1 MRSNRQN
8 SIDINIKK
16 SDYKNILTDKTANE
30 WLKIGSKIPNP
41 KPLFGSMWHQGEVG
55 ILFSNTGKGKSILA
69 VQLADAI
76 SKGTP
81 ILGENTDKYKV
92 LYFDFELST
101 KAFQKRYSKSNS
113 ELYTFSSDF
122 IRIEID
128 RSKNLESKSLSFE
141 QLIINS
147 ITIQALKNNTN
158 VLIIDNITYL
168 AASNEKSHEALE
180 LMKIILKLSREYG
193 ISILLIAH
201 TPKRD
206 IYSPIQL
213 EDLAGSKALS
223 NFVDICF
230 CIGESIKGDN
240 IRYIKQ
246 LKNRNYPIEYGQ
258 ENVINCEI
266 VKENSFLKFN
276 MIGFGT
282 EKEHLQAVKEDKRPY
297 EAFELKNS
305 GKTNVQIAKLMD
317 VNEKTIRRWLKK
329 LENGH

>member
-1 MRSNRQN
+1 MNSKNLESN
-8 SIDINIKK
+8 SIPKNKK
-16 SDYKNILTDKTANE
+16 RNILKDKTANE
-30 WLKIGSKIPNP
+30 WLEIGSKIPDP
-41 KPLFGSMWHQGEVG
+41 KPLFGNIWHEGEVG

-76 SKGTP
+76 SKGNP
-81 ILGENTDKYKV
+81 ILGENTNKYKV

-101 KAFQKRYSKSNS
+101 KAFQKRYSSSNTD
-113 ELYTFSSDF
+113 LYSFSDNF

-128 RSKNLESKSLSFE
+128 RDKNSEDNKVSFE
-141 QLIINS
+141 QLIIDS
-147 ITIQALKNNTN
+147 ITIQALKNKATA
-158 VLIIDNITYL
+158 LIIDNITYL

-180 LMKIILKLSREYG
+180 LMKIILKLSREYS

-230 CIGESIKGDN
+230 CIGESIKGDS

-246 LKNRNYPIEYGQ
+246 LKNRNFPIEYGE
-258 ENVINCEI
+258 ENVINCKI
-266 VKENSFLKFN
+266 VKEKSFLKFN
-276 MIGFGT
+276 MKGFGA
-282 EKEHLQAVKEDKRPY
+282 EKEHLQGTTEDKRVLH
-297 EAFELKNS
+297 AQNLKNS
-305 GKTNVQIAKLMD
+305 GQTNI
-317 VNEKTIRRWLKK
+317 EISKTIGVSARTIGRWLKK
-329 LENGH
+329 TNEDI